1 MPALLN
7 FIVLIVRDVRASA
20 TFYRDAL
27 GATVK
32 SEVAD
37 KNYIELS
44 LGSISLA
51 LITTDTLR
59 DVTPSIPLCHP
70 NPTSNHSTFISF
82 ICDDLSTK
90 LKQVITCR
98 GTVQQEPRPV
108 PWGGTLAFVQDPD
121 GHLIELFQKG

>member
-1 MPALLN
+1 MPPLLN
-7 FIVLIVRDVRASA
+7 FIVLIVRDVSASA
-20 TFYRDAL
+20 AFYRDAL

-59 DVTPSIPLCHP
+59 DVAPSIPALVKKS
-70 NPTSNHSTFISF
+70 PTTKGAEIMLVPFANVTF
-82 ICDDLSTK
+82 TK
-90 LKQVITCR
+90 
-98 GTVQQEPRPV
+98 
-108 PWGGTLAFVQDPD
+108 
-121 GHLIELFQKG
+121 